1 MVKVFLT
8 TAMLIMA
15 AHLFAQQAAP
25 DARYK
30 LITGHH
36 VVQSK
41 NYYLL
46 TLLQQDKE
54 ARKLIESDTALSNM
68 AQRKQTGLA
77 NALKTCGNN
86 VACYAEN
93 MKFSQREIQAVSA
106 RLTALYSNNNAL
118 GKLVKQHLIPSG
130 TYILFQKESSAELLR
145 KAWEHDAMGINF
157 AIGVYAEGKKAN
169 YPLIDSISV
178 NVNNPRYGSLLYS
191 PAYVVLQEC
200 MDSRLF
206 FQLSLAASLQFLEL
220 NERDQA
226 ADYEPMETTVNKA
239 AFDRIKTL
247 KWNTYKY
254 SVILVPGAGP
264 DDPAVPLSAGGML
277 RCRLA
282 AIQYRKG
289 LAPFIMVSGGKVHPY
304 KTKYNEAE
312 EMKRFLI
319 QKLHIP
325 ENAVIMEPHARHT
338 TTNMRNGVRLM
349 FRYGMPMD
357 KPGLTSTER
366 GQSTWI
372 TGTLVERCRKELD
385 EVPYKPGQRL
395 SETEAEFYPLPDAL
409 HIDPTEPM
417 DP

>member
-1 MVKVFLT
+1 M
-8 TAMLIMA
+8 AMLMVA
-15 AHLFAQQAAP
+15 CHLYAQQVAP
-25 DARYK
+25 DPRYK
-30 LITGHH
+30 LVTGNN
-36 VVQSK
+36 VVQYK

-46 TLLQQDKE
+46 TLLQEDAA
-54 ARKLIESDTALSNM
+54 ARKLIESDAELGNIG
-68 AQRKQTGLA
+68 QRKLDSLA

-86 VACYAEN
+86 AACYTAH
-93 MKFSQREIQAVSA
+93 MKFSEQDIQTIGA
-106 RLTALYSNNNAL
+106 RLTALYNDNNAL
-118 GKLVKQHLIPSG
+118 SKLVKQHLIPSG
-130 TYILFQKESSAELLR
+130 TYILFHKEAPRDLLR
-145 KAWEHDAMGINF
+145 KAWEQDAMGINF
-157 AIGVYAEGKKAN
+157 AIGVYAEGKKPN
-169 YPLIDSISV
+169 YPLIDSISF
-178 NVNNPRYGSLLYS
+178 NVNNPRYGSMLYS

-200 MDSRLF
+200 KGTRLF
-206 FQLSLAASLQFLEL
+206 FQPSLTASLQFIEL

-226 ADYEPMETTVNKA
+226 ADYEPMEATVNKA
-239 AFDRIKTL
+239 AYDRIKTL
-247 KWNTYKY
+247 KWASYKY

-282 AIQYRKG
+282 AVQYQKG

-338 TTNMRNGVRLM
+338 TTNMRNAVRLM
-349 FRYGMPMD
+349 FRYGIPMD
-357 KPGLTSTER
+357 KPALTSTER

-372 TGTLVERCRKELD
+372 TGTLVDRCKKELD
-385 EVPYKPGQRL
+385 EVPYKPGERL
-395 SETEAEFYPLPDAL
+395 SETEAEFYPLLDAL
-409 HIDPTEPM
+409 HIDPTEIM

>member
-1 MVKVFLT
+1 MVKVLLT

-15 AHLFAQQAAP
+15 CHLFAQQAAP
-25 DARYK
+25 DPRYK
-30 LITGHH
+30 LVTGNQ
-36 VVQSK
+36 VVQYK

-46 TLLQQDKE
+46 TLLLEDKE
-54 ARKLIESDTALSNM
+54 ARKLIETDTALNNM
-68 AQRKQTGLA
+68 AQRKLAGLV
-77 NALKTCGNN
+77 NAVKTCSNN
-86 VACYAEN
+86 ASCYTES
-93 MKFSQREIQAVSA
+93 MKFTEQEIQAVGA
-106 RLTALYSNNNAL
+106 RLTALYRDNNAL
-118 GKLVKQHLIPSG
+118 GKLVKQHLAPSG
-130 TYILFQKESSAELLR
+130 TYILFQQESAAIFLR
-145 KAWEHDAMGINF
+145 KAWEQDARGINF

-169 YPLIDSISV
+169 YPLIDSISF
-178 NVNNPRYGSLLYS
+178 NVNHPRYGSMLYS
-191 PAYVVLQEC
+191 PAYLIQQEC
-200 MDSRLF
+200 KDSRVF
-206 FQLSLAASLQFLEL
+206 FLVPLTASLQFIEL

-239 AFDRIKTL
+239 AYDRIKTL
-247 KWNTYKY
+247 KWNNYKY

-282 AIQYRKG
+282 AIQYQKG

-325 ENAVIMEPHARHT
+325 ENAIIMEPHARHT
-338 TTNMRNGVRLM
+338 TTNMRNAVRLM

-357 KPGLTSTER
+357 KPGLTSTEK
-366 GQSTWI
+366 GQSSWI
-372 TGTLVERCRKELD
+372 TGTLVERCKKELD
-385 EVPYKPGQRL
+385 EVPYKPGERL
-395 SETEAEFYPLPDAL
+395 SETEAAFYPLLDAL

>member
-1 MVKVFLT
+1 M
-8 TAMLIMA
+8 AMLMVACYLI
-15 AHLFAQQAAP
+15 AQQAVP

-30 LITGHH
+30 LVTGHDF
-36 VVQSK
+36 VQVK

-46 TLLQQDKE
+46 TLLQDDKE
-54 ARKLIESDTALSNM
+54 ARKLVESDTALSNM
-68 AQRKQTGLA
+68 VQRKLAGLA

-86 VACYAEN
+86 TTCYTEQL
-93 MKFSQREIQAVSA
+93 KFSDQEIQLVSS
-106 RLTALYSNNNAL
+106 RLTALYADNNAL

-130 TYILFQKESSAELLR
+130 TYVLFHKEGGAGLLR
-145 KAWEHDAMGINF
+145 KAWEQDAIGINF
-157 AIGVYAEGKKAN
+157 AIGVYAEGKKPN
-169 YPLIDSISV
+169 YPLIDSISF

-191 PAYVVLQEC
+191 PTYVVLQEC
-200 MDSRLF
+200 TGSRLF
-206 FQLSLAASLQFLEL
+206 FQPSLTASLQFIEL

-239 AFDRIKTL
+239 AYDRIKTI
-247 KWNTYKY
+247 KWAGYKY

-264 DDPAVPLSAGGML
+264 DDPAVPLSASGML

-282 AIQYRKG
+282 AVQYQKG

-312 EMKRFLI
+312 EMKRFLV

-325 ENAVIMEPHARHT
+325 ENAIIMEPHARHT
-338 TTNMRNGVRLM
+338 TTNMRNAVRLM
-349 FRYGMPMD
+349 FRYGIPMD
-357 KPGLTSTER
+357 KPALTSTEK
-366 GQSTWI
+366 GQSAWI
-372 TGTLVERCRKELD
+372 SGTLVERCRRELD
-385 EVPYKPGQRL
+385 EVPYKPGERL
-395 SETEAEFYPLPDAL
+395 SETEVEFYPLTDAL

>member
-1 MVKVFLT
+1 MVKALFT
-8 TAMLIMA
+8 TAMIFMA
-15 AHLFAQQAAP
+15 THLFAQQAAP

-30 LITGHH
+30 LLTGKH

-46 TLLQQDKE
+46 TLLQEDKE

-68 AQRKQTGLA
+68 AQRKLAGLT

-86 VACYAEN
+86 VACFTEN
-93 MKFSQREIQAVSA
+93 MKFSDQEIQAVSA
-106 RLTALYSNNNAL
+106 RLTDLYKDNNAL

-130 TYILFQKESSAELLR
+130 TYILFHKESSAELLR
-145 KAWEHDAMGINF
+145 KAWEQDAMGINF

-178 NVNNPRYGSLLYS
+178 NVNNPRYGSFLYS

-200 MDSRLF
+200 IDSRLF
-206 FQLSLAASLQFLEL
+206 FQLSLTSSLQFIEL

-247 KWNTYKY
+247 KWDTYKY

-319 QKLHIP
+319 QKLHIS

-349 FRYGMPMD
+349 FRYGMPMN

-372 TGTLVERCRKELD
+372 TSTLVDRCKKELD
-385 EVPYKPGQRL
+385 EVPYKPGLRL
-395 SETEAEFYPLPDAL
+395 SETEAEFYPLLDAL